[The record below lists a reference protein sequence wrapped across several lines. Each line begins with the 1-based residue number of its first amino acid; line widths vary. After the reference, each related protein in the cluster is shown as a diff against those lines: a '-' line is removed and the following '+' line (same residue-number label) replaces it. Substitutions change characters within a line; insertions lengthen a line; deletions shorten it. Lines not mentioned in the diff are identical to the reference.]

1 MKHITKPLSLV
12 LVLLMLVSLFTLA
25 PITANAIRSGDFEY
39 EFLEDGTAL
48 LTDYFGDES
57 VLKIPMEIDGHT
69 VGGISY
75 ELLDKCRYVTSIESD
90 PTNYHSVDGNL
101 YDIFEN
107 RLIKYA
113 TGKTDT
119 HFTVPSSVTEI
130 GYRAFYYCY
139 NLTSVTIP
147 SGVNVI
153 GQEAFSCCSYLTSIT
168 IPDSV
173 ISIGW
178 AAFDNCKSLEKVYYS
193 GSENDWHNI
202 NIQGGNDY
210 LKKATIYYNA
220 TESTTPSETTEPT
233 TEVTMDVEDTRNGL
247 QTCLCSYSAIIDEVE
262 YFGMYYENYYEFR
275 QAYNEAMQIA
285 YHDDDATAEELLTA
299 WENLKNARNNLVK
312 TDRNPYE
319 SIPES
324 TETTEPTTEVTM
336 DVEDARNGLQTC
348 LCSYSAIID
357 EVEYFGM
364 YYENYYE
371 FKQAYNEAMQIAYH
385 DDDATAEE
393 LLTARKNLENAR
405 NNLVKTDHN
414 PYESI
419 PESTETTKPTTE
431 VTENTEPIETTKE
444 TEPTETVPQP
454 TETEPTEVTMPAEC
468 AHVNTTTTGKKSAT
482 YFDKGNTGNK
492 VCADCGELIETG
504 KSVAKKVL
512 KTPKVT
518 IKGAKN
524 SIKVTYKKVKDA
536 TGFLV
541 TYKLGKKTYNKKFTL
556 SKKELKK
563 ASVKKTISVKKSG
576 TYKVSVR
583 AFVTSGKKTAHS
595 LPSTK
600 LEKVK

>member
-57 VLKIPMEIDGHT
+57 VLKIPMEIDGHA

-101 YDIFEN
+101 YDISETT
-107 RLIKYA
+107 LIKYA

-147 SGVNVI
+147 SGVTVI
-153 GQEAFSCCSYLTSIT
+153 GQEAFSGCSYLTSIT

-178 AAFDNCKSLEKVYYS
+178 AVFDNCKSLEKVYYS

-220 TESTTPSETTEPT
+220 TEPTTPSETTEPT

-299 WENLKNARNNLVK
+299 WENL
-312 TDRNPYE
+312 
-319 SIPES
+319 
-324 TETTEPTTEVTM
+324 
-336 DVEDARNGLQTC
+336 
-348 LCSYSAIID
+348 
-357 EVEYFGM
+357 
-364 YYENYYE
+364 
-371 FKQAYNEAMQIAYH
+371 
-385 DDDATAEE
+385 
-393 LLTARKNLENAR
+393 ENAR

-419 PESTETTKPTTE
+419 PESTETTEPTTE
-431 VTENTEPIETTKE
+431 VTENTETTETTKE

-492 VCADCGELIETG
+492 VCADCGEVIETG

-524 SIKVTYKKVKDA
+524 SIKFTFKKANDA

-563 ASVKKTISVKKSG
+563 ASVKKTISIKKSG
-576 TYKVSVR
+576 TYKVTVR

-595 LPSTK
+595 PISTK
-600 LEKVK
+600 LVKVK

>member
-1 MKHITKPLSLV
+1 MKYITKSLSLA
-12 LVLLMLVSLFTLA
+12 LVLIMLVSLFTLA

-57 VLKIPMEIDGHT
+57 VLKIPMEIDGHA

-101 YDIFEN
+101 YDIFETT
-107 RLIKYA
+107 LIKYA

-153 GQEAFSCCSYLTSIT
+153 GQEAFSGCSYLTSIT

-202 NIQGGNDY
+202 NIQGGDDY

-220 TESTTPSETTEPT
+220 TEPTTPSETTEPT
-233 TEVTMDVEDTRNGL
+233 TEVT
-247 QTCLCSYSAIIDEVE
+247 
-262 YFGMYYENYYEFR
+262 
-275 QAYNEAMQIA
+275 
-285 YHDDDATAEELLTA
+285 
-299 WENLKNARNNLVK
+299 
-312 TDRNPYE
+312 
-319 SIPES
+319 
-324 TETTEPTTEVTM
+324 
-336 DVEDARNGLQTC
+336 
-348 LCSYSAIID
+348 
-357 EVEYFGM
+357 
-364 YYENYYE
+364 
-371 FKQAYNEAMQIAYH
+371 
-385 DDDATAEE
+385 
-393 LLTARKNLENAR
+393 
-405 NNLVKTDHN
+405 
-414 PYESI
+414 
-419 PESTETTKPTTE
+419 
-431 VTENTEPIETTKE
+431 ENTEPTETTKE
-444 TEPTETVPQP
+444 TQPTETEPQP

-492 VCADCGELIETG
+492 VCADCGEVIETG

-524 SIKVTYKKVKDA
+524 SIKFTFKKAKDA

-563 ASVKKTISVKKSG
+563 VSVKKTISVKKSG

-583 AFVTSGKKTAHS
+583 AFVTSGKKTAYS
-595 LPSTK
+595 PISTE
-600 LEKVK
+600 LVEVK

>member
-1 MKHITKPLSLV
+1 MKYITKPLSLA
-12 LVLLMLVSLFTLA
+12 LVLLMLVSLFTFA
-25 PITANAIRSGDFEY
+25 PITANAKRSGDFEY
-39 EFLEDGTAL
+39 EFSEDGTAI
-48 LTDYFGDES
+48 LTDYFGDVT
-57 VLKIPMEIDGHT
+57 VLKIPMEIDGHF

-75 ELLDKCRYVTSIESD
+75 DVLDKCKYASIESD
-90 PTNYHSVDGNL
+90 HTGFRSIDGNL
-101 YDIFEN
+101 YDDLGT

-113 TGKTDT
+113 TGKSDT
-119 HFTVPSSVTEI
+119 HFTVPNHVTEV
-130 GYRAFYYCY
+130 GLRAFYYCY

-147 SGVNVI
+147 NSVYVI
-153 GQEAFSCCSYLTSIT
+153 EKDAFSGCSYLTSIT
-168 IPDSV
+168 IPGSV
-173 ISIGW
+173 RSIGW
-178 AAFDNCKSLEKVYYS
+178 GAFDNCKSLEKVYYL
-193 GSENDWHNI
+193 GSEDDWNNI
-202 NIQGGNDY
+202 DIEYENDY
-210 LKKATIYYNA
+210 LKRATIYYNA
-220 TESTTPSETTEPT
+220 TEPTTPS
-233 TEVTMDVEDTRNGL
+233 
-247 QTCLCSYSAIIDEVE
+247 
-262 YFGMYYENYYEFR
+262 
-275 QAYNEAMQIA
+275 
-285 YHDDDATAEELLTA
+285 
-299 WENLKNARNNLVK
+299 
-312 TDRNPYE
+312 
-319 SIPES
+319 
-324 TETTEPTTEVTM
+324 ETTEPTTEVTM
-336 DVEDARNGLQTC
+336 DVEDARNGLRTC

-357 EVEYFGM
+357 EVEYFGF

-414 PYESI
+414 PYEST
-419 PESTETTKPTTE
+419 PASTETTEPTTE
-431 VTENTEPIETTKE
+431 ETENTEPTETTKE

-454 TETEPTEVTMPAEC
+454 TETEPQPTVTEPTEC
-468 AHVNTTTTGKKSAT
+468 VHANTTTTGKKSAT

-492 VCADCGELIETG
+492 VCADCGEVIETG

-583 AFVTSGKKTAHS
+583 AFVTSGKKTAYS